1 MQSNTLI
8 KCKTALVILNYNGR
22 FFLEKFLPSVTQ
34 HTNQAQLVIIDNAST
49 DDSVTFLNTH
59 YPQIPL
65 IQNADNQGFSKGYNT
80 GLKQIEAEYYV
91 LLNSDVEVSPNWL
104 EPLLSLMENN
114 PQIAACQ
121 PKIKAECEKTS
132 FEAAGAAGGF
142 IDKWGFPFCRGRIF
156 DHLEKDEG
164 QYEDNVEVFWASGA
178 CLLIRAKLYHEMG
191 GLDEDF
197 FAHME
202 EIDLCWR
209 LKNAGHQIYHCS
221 ESEVYHVGGG
231 TLPKS
236 SPFKTYL
243 NFRNNLAMLLK
254 NLPSEHLPRI
264 FIRMVLDGIAAVK
277 FLLSGEFSNFWS
289 VAKSHFH
296 FYARIPKILKA
307 RKLQKIKQNH
317 SQMYNSSI
325 VWQYFAKKRK
335 TFSELMNN

>member
-1 MQSNTLI
+1 
-8 KCKTALVILNYNGR
+8 
-22 FFLEKFLPSVTQ
+22 
-34 HTNQAQLVIIDNAST
+34 
-49 DDSVTFLNTH
+49 
-59 YPQIPL
+59 
-65 IQNADNQGFSKGYNT
+65 
-80 GLKQIEAEYYV
+80 
-91 LLNSDVEVSPNWL
+91 
-104 EPLLSLMENN
+104 
-114 PQIAACQ
+114 
-121 PKIKAECEKTS
+121 
-132 FEAAGAAGGF
+132 
-142 IDKWGFPFCRGRIF
+142 
-156 DHLEKDEG
+156 
-164 QYEDNVEVFWASGA
+164 
-178 CLLIRAKLYHEMG
+178 MG